1 MIETLYWIT
10 RLDGVNVF
18 FIVLTVITSFAV
30 FFGIMGRL
38 IHGKQDFGKP
48 FNLIMK
54 YGVPTLLISILG
66 LIFIPTTKDALM
78 IYGVGST
85 LEYLKQNETAKEL
98 PDKCIEVLD
107 AYIESL
113 NQKKTR

>member
-1 MIETLYWIT
+1 MTETLYWIT
-10 RLDGVNVF
+10 RLDGMNVF
-18 FIVLTVITSFAV
+18 FIVSTVITSFIMV
-30 FFGIMGRL
+30 FGIMGRL
-38 IHGKQDFGKP
+38 IHGKQDFKP
-48 FNLIMK
+48 FDRIMK
-54 YGVPTLLISILG
+54 YGAPTLLISIMG

-107 AYIESL
+107 AYIKSL
-113 NQKKTR
+113 NKKNT